1 MERVVTLLLD
11 ISKWKRHFTHP
22 NRSAL
27 MDMKLKVHK
36 QLKILLLQDACTRNS
51 LTFVN
56 YFITSSVI
64 AQKVTFSFVVAES
77 E

>member
-1 MERVVTLLLD
+1 
-11 ISKWKRHFTHP
+11 
-22 NRSAL
+22 

-36 QLKILLLQDACTRNS
+36 QLKYILLQDACTRNS